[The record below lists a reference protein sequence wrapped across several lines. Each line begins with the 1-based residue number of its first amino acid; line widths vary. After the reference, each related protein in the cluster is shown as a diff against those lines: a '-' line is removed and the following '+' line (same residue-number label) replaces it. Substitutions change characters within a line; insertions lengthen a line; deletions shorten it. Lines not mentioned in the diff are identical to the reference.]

1 MGILMNDKKAI
12 SVEKVTKC
20 YQLYDSA
27 NDRLKE
33 ALHPFNKKYHSTFY
47 AVKDISFDVERGEK
61 VGIIG
66 TNGAGKSTLLKMITG
81 VLTPS
86 SGNIILNGKV
96 ASLLELGA
104 GFNPELSGVENIY
117 LNGTLMGF
125 TKNEMDN
132 KFDDIV
138 NFADIGEFI
147 YQPAKKYSSG
157 MFARLAFS
165 VAINVEP
172 DVLIIDE
179 ALSVGDMAFQAKCM
193 AKMKDM
199 TDKGVTLLF
208 VSHDISAVQSLCD
221 RAVFIDNGSIVKV
234 GDVDSVTSLY
244 MEIQRE
250 KNNEYVSKSKLESKK
265 SKNTEN
271 IIDSSSMTTSNKRL
285 SKYNLDLSG
294 NKVLSGKVSG
304 NMKCSILDYKILD
317 HNGLES
323 DDFIS
328 NEKYSLQLAIKFN
341 DNLDSF
347 CVVAPIRSLNG
358 VQEIGVSTVA
368 DKFTFPAVKKDEIY
382 IVEINSIMNIQYGVY
397 NLVLSIEIPIEPNV
411 VHEFAYIL
419 ENCKTFKVVWD
430 ELKFPMKFYTP
441 GEVSY
446 EKVR

>member
-1 MGILMNDKKAI
+1 MNEKNSI
-12 SVEKVTKC
+12 SVENVTKF
-20 YQLYDSA
+20 YQLYNSA

-33 ALHPFNKKYHSTFY
+33 ALNPFNKKYHTTFY
-47 AVKDISFDVERGEK
+47 AVKDISFEVKKGEK

-86 SGNIILNGKV
+86 SGKIVLNGKV

-104 GFNPELSGVENIY
+104 GFNPELSGVDNIY

-125 TKNEMDN
+125 SRDEMDN
-132 KFDDIV
+132 KFNEIV

-199 TDKGVTLLF
+199 TDRGVTLLF

-221 RAVFIDNGSIVKV
+221 RAVFIDNGSVVEV
-234 GDVDSVTSLY
+234 GDVDQVTSHY

-250 KNNEYVSKSKLESKK
+250 KNNEYVSKTKVNQTGSARKTIDHSSL
-265 SKNTEN
+265 N
-271 IIDSSSMTTSNKRL
+271 IVSDGSLLKCD
-285 SKYNLDLSG
+285 LDLSG
-294 NKVLSGKVSG
+294 SKLLPGKVSG
-304 NMKCSILDYKILD
+304 NLKCTILDYKLLD
-317 HNGLES
+317 HNGIES
-323 DDFIS
+323 EVFIS
-328 NEKYSLQLAIKFN
+328 NEKYTIQLAIKFN

-347 CVVAPIRSLNG
+347 CIVSPIRSLNG

-368 DKFTFPAVKKDEIY
+368 DKFTFPAVKKNDIY
-382 IVEINSIMNIQYGVY
+382 IVEISSIMNIQYGVY
-397 NLVLSIEIPIEPNV
+397 NLVLSVEIPIEPNV

-419 ENCKTFKVVWD
+419 ENCQTFKVIWD

-446 EKVR
+446 EKIC